1 MENTTQKPDTNKV
14 VDVRDEEINRLK
26 EENEQLRKE
35 NEQLKADNE
44 KLSDNVNL
52 YKSLYDTTNKENQS
66 LTARIEAIK
75 NILRI

>member
-1 MENTTQKPDTNKV
+1 MENTDKKPNTDNV

-26 EENEQLRKE
+26 EDNEKLRKE

-75 NILRI
+75 HILEI